1 MAKTFSGKF
10 VIAILCRHFGFFVV
24 SQKGSHVKLRKETPM
39 NNITTVVPLHRELSY
54 GTLKGVL
61 DLAEITV
68 QDFIQHS

>member
-10 VIAILCRHFGFFVV
+10 VIAILCHSFGFFVV
-24 SQKGSHVKLRKETPM
+24 SQKGSHVKLRKETTT
-39 NNITTVVPLHRELSY
+39 NNITTVVPLHKELSY

-68 QDFIQHS
+68 QDFIHHS